1 MLYTLEGYDNNLG
14 FSLKKSVK
22 KVAKKATAITHSPV
36 VETVKKIATNPAVIQ
51 ASIAAAGTAVG
62 IPPQAS
68 LAVMQTVQQGKA
80 TIEEIKKDPV
90 IKEAIKEIA
99 EQKGDKIITNAE
111 IDKFI
116 EVTEKVQKDIVKKVA
131 EQLSIAFEYYKK
143 GELI

>member
-1 MLYTLEGYDNNLG
+1 MLYTLEGYDDNLG
-14 FSLKKSVK
+14 FSLKKSIK
-22 KVAKKATAITHSPV
+22 KVTKTATVISHSPV

-51 ASIAAAGTAVG
+51 ASIATAGTAVG

-68 LAVMQTVQQGKA
+68 LAVMQTIQQGKA
-80 TIEEIKKDPV
+80 TLNEIKKDPV

-99 EQKGDKIITNAE
+99 EQKGDKILTNAE

-116 EVTEKVQKDIVKKVA
+116 ELTEKVQKDIVKKVA
-131 EQLSIAFEYYKK
+131 EQLSIALEYYKK